1 MTPGVRGRPLWGV
14 PALRYV
20 ALALAVSCGGGSPS
34 TPPGKVQGHRTKVA
48 ELADVVEPTLWREL
62 TGLLKARDF
71 AALDRR
77 LGGFQEAYEADHLKE
92 PEVLRAYG
100 ALASPDLALLPFYN
114 EWVEKVP
121 SSYSAHAC
129 RGLVES
135 QLAWKRRGSAIA
147 AKTTNEQWLGS
158 AELAASSRADLMRA
172 VELRPK
178 LMPALKPLIT
188 LAMLGGPESPQEA
201 YERAIAVDPDS
212 YAARAAYII
221 ALQPKWGGSLEAIQ
235 NVVDGMKEAEQ
246 HNPSLHSLHGSVAW
260 ARGGMMEW
268 DNKPR
273 EALDQYQE
281 AFRSGDCARFHE
293 ARGNVYKW
301 LGIYRKAVPDF
312 DSILAW
318 TPHDSDA
325 LANRGLCYYKLDL
338 YDRAMRDL
346 SLALEID
353 PTNADALKYR
363 GYTSCKKRDWD
374 AALKDY
380 DLALQYEPTWV
391 FLLADSGAILLEEKH
406 DYKGAAERLG
416 RALHE
421 GGESSN
427 IPNTWYRHGKA
438 LYFLKDEHAAE
449 SFKIYLSDPVQD
461 GNHERQDWIEAFLA
475 REGASRFDGTL
486 PQPPK

>member
-1 MTPGVRGRPLWGV
+1 MRGRPLWGV

-312 DSILAW
+312 DSSHW
-318 TPHDSDA
+318 TPADSDA

-380 DLALQYEPTWV
+380 DLALQYEPTWSV
-391 FLLADSGAILLEEKH
+391 PPRRQRRHPARGEARLQGSRRAAGTRPSRRRRELEHPE
-406 DYKGAAERLG
+406 
-416 RALHE
+416 
-421 GGESSN
+421 
-427 IPNTWYRHGKA
+427 
-438 LYFLKDEHAAE
+438 
-449 SFKIYLSDPVQD
+449 YLVP
-461 GNHERQDWIEAFLA
+461 A
-475 REGASRFDGTL
+475 REGALLPEGRACGGELQDLPLRSGPGRQSRASRIGSCVPRTRGSEPL
-486 PQPPK
+486 RRHAAPTSK